1 MTSYRER
8 LVPTVWIF
16 VATALL
22 VPASMVVFAPIQG
35 IGFALGAGIGLVLY
49 AGVIGTL
56 LGTAPVI
63 EVTEGELRA
72 GRARI
77 PLGLVGPSQ
86 GFEGAEAAL
95 ERGRRLDARAYL
107 CIRGW
112 IGPVVK
118 TTIADPQ
125 DPTPYWLM
133 STRRPGD
140 LIEAVKAARSSAV

>member
-1 MTSYRER
+1 MSSYRER
-8 LVPTVWIF
+8 LVPSVWIF

-22 VPASMVVFAPIQG
+22 IPASMVVFAPIQG
-35 IGFALGAGIGLVLY
+35 IGFALGAGIGVVLY
-49 AGVIGTL
+49 AAAIGVL
-56 LGTAPVI
+56 AGTAPVV
-63 EVTEGELRA
+63 EVGGGEFRA

-77 PLGLVGPSQ
+77 PVGLVSATE
-86 GFEGAEAAL
+86 GFTGSEAAL

-125 DPTPYWLM
+125 DPTPYWLV
-133 STRRPGD
+133 STRRPGE
-140 LIEAVKAARSSAV
+140 LMKAMEAARSSAG